1 METDIDTTSPLQY
14 TPDLAP
20 AAAPPE
26 SGMREESHAGDDR
39 DYYSEQHYPQYVYEP
54 PPASTAMAANEKK
67 TFDLTS
73 IDQSTIMVC
82 FGAFLLG
89 FIISKLTMQPI
100 ILKQ

>member
-26 SGMREESHAGDDR
+26 SAMREESQAG
-39 DYYSEQHYPQYVYEP
+39 DYYSEQQYPQYMYEP
-54 PPASTAMAANEKK
+54 PPPASAANEKK
-67 TFDLTS
+67 TLDLTS

>member
-14 TPDLAP
+14 TPELAP
-20 AAAPPE
+20 VADSSPPE
-26 SGMREESHAGDDR
+26 SAMREESQVGDDR
-39 DYYSEQHYPQYVYEP
+39 DYYSEQHQYPQYMYEP
-54 PPASTAMAANEKK
+54 PPASAATENK
-67 TFDLTS
+67 TFDLTR
-73 IDQSTIMVC
+73 IDQSTMIVC